1 MEQSQKSPNLQQHQ
15 QVSQLGSG
23 SLSFST
29 KSLLALSEVVLPNI
43 LHITTTSVNSDNNPN
58 QPSSLTM
65 AVIPSVNSTPIAQ
78 GHAQSFS
85 NYLAK
90 ALIGG
95 NKLIGDSV
103 ITQESQ
109 LKSRPSRT
117 AYSDFSAKSLID
129 SSDLNSSLSFSINN
143 LISSRS
149 GGNYNSTAM
158 VSVNPNLLHSVKVIP
173 LK

>member
-1 MEQSQKSPNLQQHQ
+1 
-15 QVSQLGSG
+15 
-23 SLSFST
+23 
-29 KSLLALSEVVLPNI
+29 
-43 LHITTTSVNSDNNPN
+43 
-58 QPSSLTM
+58 M
-65 AVIPSVNSTPIAQ
+65 AVIPSINSTPIAQ

-117 AYSDFSAKSLID
+117 TYSDFSAKSLID
-129 SSDLNSSLSFSINN
+129 SSDLNSSVSFAINN

-173 LK
+173 LKLFYFEHSWYGYYKNAIKKRCHRACLRVSRLLKWGIFTGCAFKVRIIFIQN

>member
-1 MEQSQKSPNLQQHQ
+1 
-15 QVSQLGSG
+15 
-23 SLSFST
+23 
-29 KSLLALSEVVLPNI
+29 
-43 LHITTTSVNSDNNPN
+43 
-58 QPSSLTM
+58 M
-65 AVIPSVNSTPIAQ
+65 AVIPSINSTPIAQ

-117 AYSDFSAKSLID
+117 TYSDFSAKSLID
-129 SSDLNSSLSFSINN
+129 SSDLNSSLSFAINN